1 MDSFISKQSIYPKK
15 IILTGV
21 VLLLLGMLFGIFGA
35 LQYVI
40 PRFLKEEISF
50 EKMRPLHVS
59 SALFWIILTAIGV
72 LLTYLQVHTG
82 KKIFSNLFTIIQFY
96 LFVLAIVLIF
106 ICYLAGIFGG
116 REYWEYPPKISIL
129 IVAGWVLLLINYIK
143 SINSLINQPVYI
155 WMWLTGIVFF
165 LFTFSESYLWLLP
178 YFKRNII
185 NDMTIQWKSYG
196 SMVGAWNML
205 IYGSAVFLM
214 SKISNNK
221 AAAYSKTAFT
231 LYFIGLFN
239 LMFNWGHHIYTL
251 PTHQYIR
258 VVSYAVSMT
267 ELLLLGHIIYDWK
280 KHLTVSQKF
289 NSILS
294 FRFLLAADTWIFLN
308 LVLAIGMSIPAI
320 NLYTHGTHITV
331 AHAMG
336 TTIGINS
343 MLLIA
348 FVVDILYANQQ
359 KNKPIKKWVTIGFW
373 ISNASLLIFW
383 LALIISGAI
392 KAKWQMSAEPEV
404 FSVMMLQLRPFF
416 VVFLFSGTTLAF
428 GLCLILIPLLKIK
441 QNAKSY

>member
-1 MDSFISKQSIYPKK
+1 M
-15 IILTGV
+15 L
-21 VLLLLGMLFGIFGA
+21 LLLLGMLFGVLGA

-40 PRFLKEEISF
+40 PGLLQNQVSF

-59 SALFWIILTAIGV
+59 AALFWIILTSMGA
-72 LLTYLQVHTG
+72 LLTYLQEHTG
-82 KKIFSNLFTIIQFY
+82 KKIFSPLLMQIQFY

-106 ICYLAGIFGG
+106 ICYFAGIFGG
-116 REYWEYPPKISIL
+116 REYWEYPPYISIL
-129 IVAGWVLLLINYIK
+129 IVAGWILLLINYIK
-143 SINSLINQPVYI
+143 SIKSIKNQPVYI
-155 WMWLTGIVFF
+155 WMWLTGIIFF
-165 LFTFSESYLWLLP
+165 LFTFLESYLWVFP

-205 IYGSAVFLM
+205 IYGSSVFLM
-214 SKISNNK
+214 SKIGNNK

-251 PTHQYIR
+251 PTHQYVR

-294 FRFLLAADTWIFLN
+294 FRFLLAADAWIFLN

-320 NLYTHGTHITV
+320 NVFTHGTHITV

-348 FVVDILYANQQ
+348 FVVDILYADQQ
-359 KNKPIKKWVTIGFW
+359 KNKSIKKWVTIGFW
-373 ISNASLLIFW
+373 MSNTSLLIFW
-383 LALIISGAI
+383 LSLIIAGVL
-392 KAKWQMSAEPEV
+392 KAKWQMTTEPEV
-404 FSVMMLQLRPFF
+404 FSSMMAQLRPFF
-416 VVFLFSGTTLAF
+416 MVFLFSGTTLAF
-428 GLCLILIPLLKIK
+428 GICLILIPLLKIK
-441 QNAKSY
+441 QDVKGN